1 MELVSNHFHS
11 SDLRNCEITGT
22 IRGNFILSQKTG
34 LKYFMLSTEPNTPDN
49 TTLNCKIMIVV
60 LSHSKQDIRQGFN
73 QLGFIKIK
81 IKIQRTL
88 KLYIHTRSLRKH
100 ETLLKRPYE

>member
-1 MELVSNHFHS
+1 
-11 SDLRNCEITGT
+11 
-22 IRGNFILSQKTG
+22 
-34 LKYFMLSTEPNTPDN
+34 MLSTEPNTPDN

-60 LSHSKQDIRQGFN
+60 LSHSKKDIRQGFN

-88 KLYIHTRSLRKH
+88 KLYIQGVSENTRLYLSALMNK
-100 ETLLKRPYE
+100 LGLD